1 MTARRKVLFL
11 CTGNSARSQMA
22 EALLNHLAGDRFQ
35 AHSAGLEPKGV
46 HPMTLQVL
54 EEIDVDASKHTSK
67 HVRDYLGKEV
77 FADLI
82 TVCDHAD
89 ENCPTV
95 FPGVQR
101 RYHWGFEDPAAAT
114 GTEDE
119 RIAKFRKVR
128 DQIKA
133 RIAEWLDN
141 PSIGLRP

>member
-1 MTARRKVLFL
+1 MNRRKVLFL

-22 EALLNHLAGDRFQ
+22 EALLNHLAGDRFE
-35 AHSAGLEPKGV
+35 ALSAGIEPKGV
-46 HPMTLQVL
+46 HPMTLRVL
-54 EEIDVDASKHTSK
+54 REIDIDAGKQTSK
-67 HVRDYLGKEV
+67 HVRDYLGKVV

-101 RYHWGFEDPAAAT
+101 RYHWSFEDPAAAT
-114 GTEDE
+114 SNEE
-119 RIAKFRKVR
+119 LQLAKFRKVR

-133 RIAEWLDN
+133 RISEWLAN
-141 PSIGLRP
+141 PTVGRRS